1 MATRS
6 GHINHGRRR
15 AGPRMVNE
23 LPAKST
29 KAANMFCCK
38 MISPGNPQR

>member
-1 MATRS
+1 MAPGAAILTM
-6 GHINHGRRR
+6 GGAGRDR
-15 AGPRMVNE
+15 GWYE

-38 MISPGNPQR
+38 MISPGNPQC